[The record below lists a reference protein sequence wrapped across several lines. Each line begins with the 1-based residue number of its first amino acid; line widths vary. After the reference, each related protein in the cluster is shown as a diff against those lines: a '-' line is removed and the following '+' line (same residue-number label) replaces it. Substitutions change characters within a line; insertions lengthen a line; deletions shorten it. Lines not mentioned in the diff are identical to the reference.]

1 MSWKFW
7 KRKKNQQKTEDDF
20 TNIIN
25 GKVSDLRDD
34 KTGQITKSAVEYGKN
49 GRFLKLKDNDC
60 ALVIHEGQKVEVVF
74 TRLYDAQNQ
83 EITPEQQTL
92 MSLAI
97 FLKQPGF
104 SELIRHEFN
113 RIATK
118 NYEQLT
124 KAKEQ

>member
-1 MSWKFW
+1 MFWKFW